1 MRKTSEAQL
10 RAVRKYDATR
20 PKRPVSFRLD
30 EDEMAQ
36 LDKVRGE
43 RSRADYALGL
53 VLNAVKRSG

>member
-36 LDKVRGE
+36 LDRARGE
-43 RSRADYALGL
+43 RSRADYALSL
-53 VLNAVKRSG
+53 VLDAVRR